1 MSEKKL
7 VFVSIASPN
16 NLTPTS
22 EKQACTLLWRVPYY
36 GLNAWKTVEA
46 DMSGSIG
53 AHYYKRSKMML
64 GNQSKPYQ
72 TNFEIDRL
80 EVKKGISVR
89 SQEWNLNVVADDG
102 VTTVFS
108 FA

>member
-1 MSEKKL
+1 MAPMK
-7 VFVSIASPN
+7 IP
-16 NLTPTS
+16 
-22 EKQACTLLWRVPYY
+22 
-36 GLNAWKTVEA
+36 
-46 DMSGSIG
+46 G

-89 SQEWNLNVVADDG
+89 SQEWNLNVVAG
-102 VTTVFS
+102 MSVACFQRMLNPNVV
-108 FA
+108 